1 MTLTPRFSPEINLG
15 HLMQAG
21 VLVLTIGGGAVTS
34 YISLRGDIEQ
44 LRADLTVQ
52 IASHEL
58 RIEALERAVEQRR
71 RDERD
76 FRGEMRAALSRI
88 IDAIGD
94 LRTQIVQKQDRK

>member
-1 MTLTPRFSPEINLG
+1 MMPRPRFSPEVNFG
-15 HLMQAG
+15 HIMQAA

-34 YISLRGDIEQ
+34 YISLRSDIEQ
-44 LRADLTVQ
+44 LRADLSVQ

-58 RIEALERAVEQRR
+58 RIEAVERALEQRR
-71 RDERD
+71 LDERD
-76 FRGEMRAALSRI
+76 FRAEMHAALGRI